1 MNILLLVLITSL
13 QFQNPGPKLFNAL
26 PNQIHIQAS
35 NMGGLLTNEN
45 IGNKITL
52 NTQETAPL
60 KVELFNYTKWN
71 EEEKTVAYKLLG
83 FPEGTHLIINIISR
97 NGQTMY
103 RGYIKNMNYIDAYAL
118 TFNGSEL
125 ILTKTDLDHIVVE

>member
-1 MNILLLVLITSL
+1 MNTLLLVLLTLL
-13 QFQNPGPKLFNAL
+13 QIQNPGPKLFNAL
-26 PNQIHIQAS
+26 PEQIHIQAS
-35 NMGGLLTNEN
+35 NMGSLLTNEN

-52 NTQETAPL
+52 DTQETSPL

-83 FPEGTHLIINIISR
+83 FPEGTHLIINIITR

-103 RGYIKNMNYIDAYAL
+103 RGYIKNMGYTDAFTI

-125 ILTKTDLDHIVVE
+125 LLTKTDLEHIVVE